1 MANLQNELFNFINS
15 LASAVIGGLMT
26 LLGIIIAHKLQS
38 KKEKEQWKTDKQY
51 EVFCELIGILDS
63 IDIQIKVD
71 ADIQTMKT
79 TASAYADAD
88 YFNIKLNEINTYIE
102 RNKAALFIFM
112 PTEIYSKLMK
122 FNGRIYK
129 LISNQQAQ
137 VINFEDFYNTNAFK
151 LIKEAKGIAVQIKS
165 EILK

>member
-1 MANLQNELFNFINS
+1 MANLKNELFNFINS
-15 LASAVIGGLMT
+15 FVSAIIGGLMT

-71 ADIQTMKT
+71 ADIQTMET
-79 TASAYADAD
+79 TSYADAN

-102 RNKAALFIFM
+102 RNKATLFIFM

-151 LIKEAKGIAVQIKS
+151 LIEEAKGIAEQIKS

>member
-1 MANLQNELFNFINS
+1 MQNELFNFINS